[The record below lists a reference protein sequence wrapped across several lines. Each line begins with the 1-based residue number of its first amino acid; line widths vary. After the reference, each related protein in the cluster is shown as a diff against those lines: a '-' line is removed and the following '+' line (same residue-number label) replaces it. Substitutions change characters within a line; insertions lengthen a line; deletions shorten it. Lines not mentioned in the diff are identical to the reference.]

1 MISVIA
7 YGRNDNYGYN
17 LHKRAA
23 LSLNCLA
30 ELLDASGDEIL
41 FVDYNTADD
50 LPSFPEAIG
59 DILTPRARKLL
70 RVLRIR
76 PHIHRRYAARTH
88 LSVIEPLARNAAL
101 RRSNP
106 DNRWILS
113 TNTDMIF
120 APCAGQSLSAIVAG
134 LDDGYYHLPRFELPQ
149 SLWESLDRRD
159 PLAAIAKAAAWGQAL
174 HLNEIVR
181 RRDHNTDIYDGPGDF
196 QLMLRTDLVHIGGFD
211 ERILLG
217 WHVDSNIARRLS
229 LLHGPTGD
237 LAGALLGYHC
247 EHTRQVTP
255 KHSNGRPEDDFARV
269 VETVSTPCIDEQQAS
284 WGLAQDVLE
293 EIRLDGTENQFP
305 RALSLILGPEMAVPS
320 HLLLAR
326 ESFDHIGY
334 DPRHVVPFLMD
345 ALASHPRTLALGWFA
360 ADRAL
365 LDCGIA
371 SWRALGFTQ
380 PIRVASPAPWLG
392 PMLPA
397 GAAWSP
403 AAEVVAGSEA
413 CVFDFGQPAQGL
425 NGTPYSALQPAQA
438 FVVGGLRALAASE
451 ATRAASKPAGRCRVI
466 AVNATNNRFE
476 ALVNGHVGVTLSP
489 ITTRIRQGFVVPGPA
504 PPGDLLPAM
513 VPGDAGKRASGQS
526 AIALRPG
533 VPGFVCFGPYLD
545 LPTGC
550 YRLTLEI
557 DGGSLPAYAAPLLF
571 EIVAG
576 DFWLAYRNITAADIR
591 SGRAPLEFT
600 ISPEFAAARCWLGIE
615 ARLRTAGRA
624 YGTLRKAALEA
635 LPGATGLTSS
645 FEWLPLLRPAA
656 RGYRRRGWSN
666 VRPVIRALTGAAGP
680 VVRGPFAS
688 LPPGS
693 YEIEVTLD
701 VPRPPKRGIAP
712 IRLEIVAGT
721 RTFASLLVLPT
732 ASGSAAWSLPVA
744 IGPELADRDGRMG
757 LEFRIWSDGSLP
769 FSVLSVRTT
778 RSP

>member
-1 MISVIA
+1 MISVIT

-23 LSLNCLA
+23 LSLNCIA
-30 ELLDASGDEIL
+30 ELLDATGDEIL

-59 DILTPRARKLL
+59 DTLTPRARKLL

-88 LSVIEPLARNAAL
+88 LSVIEPLARNAAV

-120 APCAGQSLSAIVAG
+120 ASRAGRSLSEIVAG
-134 LDDGYYHLPRFELPQ
+134 LADGYYHLPRFELPQ

-159 PLAAIAKAAAWGQAL
+159 PAAAIAKAVAWGQAL

-181 RRDHNTDIYDGPGDF
+181 RRDHDTDIYDGPGDF
-196 QLMLRTDLVHIGGFD
+196 QLMLRTDLVRIAGFD

-229 LLHGPTGD
+229 LLHGPTGG
-237 LAGALLGYHC
+237 LADVLLGYHC

-255 KHSNGRPEDDFARV
+255 KHSNGRPEDDFTRV
-269 VETVSTPCIDEQQAS
+269 VETVFTPRIDEQEAS
-284 WGLAQDVLE
+284 WGLAHDVLE
-293 EIRLDGTENQFP
+293 EIHLDGAAAQFSS
-305 RALSLILGPEMAVPS
+305 ALTTILGPHMAEPS
-320 HLLLAR
+320 HLVLAR

-345 ALASHPRTLALGWFA
+345 ALASHPRTLALGWFGT
-360 ADRAL
+360 DRVL

-392 PMLPA
+392 LTLPE
-397 GAAWSP
+397 GASWSP
-403 AAEVVAGSEA
+403 ASEIVTGVEA
-413 CVFDFGQPAQGL
+413 CVFDFGQPADGL
-425 NGTPYSALQPAQA
+425 NGTPYSVLPPAQA
-438 FVVGGLRALAASE
+438 FVVGGLRAMAASE
-451 ATRAASKPAGRCRVI
+451 TTRAAGQATGRCRII
-466 AVNATNNRFE
+466 AVNGTNNRFE

-504 PPGDLLPAM
+504 LLGDLLPAM
-513 VPGDAGKRASGQS
+513 VPGDAGKRASGES
-526 AIALRPG
+526 AIALCSR

-576 DFWLAYRNITAADIR
+576 DFWLAYRNITATDIR
-591 SGRAPLEFT
+591 SGRVPLEFRV
-600 ISPEFAAARCWLGIE
+600 SPQLAAARCWLGIE

-624 YGTLRKAALEA
+624 CGTLRRATLEA
-635 LPGATGLTSS
+635 LPATTGSASS

-656 RGYRRRGWSN
+656 RGHRRRGWSSI
-666 VRPVIRALTGAAGP
+666 RPVIRALTGAAGQ
-680 VVRGPFAS
+680 VVRGPSAS

-693 YEIEVTLD
+693 YEMEITLD
-701 VPRPPKRGIAP
+701 VPHPPKRGAAP
-712 IRLEIVAGT
+712 IHLEIAAGT
-721 RTFASLLVLPT
+721 RIIASLPVLPR
-732 ASGSAAWSLPVA
+732 ASGPAAWRLPVA

-769 FSVLSVRTT
+769 FSVLSMRTT